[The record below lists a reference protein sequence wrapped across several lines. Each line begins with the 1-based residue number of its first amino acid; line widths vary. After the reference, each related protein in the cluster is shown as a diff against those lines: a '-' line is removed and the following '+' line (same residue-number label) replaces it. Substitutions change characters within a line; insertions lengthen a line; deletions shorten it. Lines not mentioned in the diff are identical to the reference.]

1 MKKLRKMMAVV
12 LISCMVIGL
21 MACGSDNGKAG
32 DKDTGNNVGSSTDG
46 NEVNA
51 AQEPAAEQEDSGT
64 EQETAAADGE
74 KVTLEFAQWW
84 ENELPEGKLAEIIDR
99 FEEQHPNIEVKLV
112 TNPYS
117 STHDALIAGAATG
130 TISDVCG
137 VDGTWIYDLS
147 KMNALLN
154 LDTYMG
160 AEDKFTAEDVSCVKV
175 DGTTYMIPVVVYSY
189 HMYANMTLLKEHG
202 IEELPTTFDEF
213 YAACEAV
220 NDPDNNIYGWITVL
234 SEAYPSSSQDQFM
247 SLVWANQ
254 GNMIGEDGRA
264 VFADDTAVNDTFAFF
279 KKCYDAGLVNPGI
292 FSMTSPDMQDTF
304 ANGYA
309 AFMLSTCSTINT
321 LRTANPDLEFT
332 MGAVPVKDGMEG
344 KSGVMYA
351 PWGLGISA
359 NTEHPDEAWE
369 FVSYLLSPEVNT
381 EFAGYANAFPGNT
394 KSEVISED
402 EAFVNAYKL
411 VQENYLIN
419 QVQGLPSTEDLM
431 KNLTV
436 QLQLAFR
443 GDQDI
448 ARSLTDSED
457 YWNQVIG
464 K

>member
-1 MKKLRKMMAVV
+1 
-12 LISCMVIGL
+12 
-21 MACGSDNGKAG
+21 
-32 DKDTGNNVGSSTDG
+32 
-46 NEVNA
+46 
-51 AQEPAAEQEDSGT
+51 
-64 EQETAAADGE
+64 
-74 KVTLEFAQWW
+74 
-84 ENELPEGKLAEIIDR
+84 
-99 FEEQHPNIEVKLV
+99 
-112 TNPYS
+112 
-117 STHDALIAGAATG
+117 
-130 TISDVCG
+130 
-137 VDGTWIYDLS
+137 
-147 KMNALLN
+147 
-154 LDTYMG
+154 
-160 AEDKFTAEDVSCVKV
+160 
-175 DGTTYMIPVVVYSY
+175 
-189 HMYANMTLLKEHG
+189 
-202 IEELPTTFDEF
+202 
-213 YAACEAV
+213 
-220 NDPDNNIYGWITVL
+220 
-234 SEAYPSSSQDQFM
+234 M

>member
-1 MKKLRKMMAVV
+1 MKKLRKMMAV
-12 LISCMVIGL
+12 LSAFCMVICL
-21 MACGSDNGKAG
+21 AACGNGNAG
-32 DKDTGNNVGSSTDG
+32 SADTGSNGGNSAGGTETDA
-46 NEVNA
+46 V
-51 AQEPAAEQEDSGT
+51 AEQESDAA
-64 EQETAAADGE
+64 QAADTASGE

-84 ENELPEGKLAEIIDR
+84 ENELPEGKLAEIISR

-160 AEDKFTAEDVSCVKV
+160 TEDKFTDEDVSCVKV

-213 YAACEAV
+213 FTACEAV

-247 SLVWANQ
+247 SWVWANQ
-254 GNMIGEDGRA
+254 GNMIGEDGSA
-264 VFADDTAVNDTFAFF
+264 VFADDAAVSDTYTFF
-279 KKCYDAGLVNPGI
+279 KKCYDAGVVNPGI

-344 KSGVMYA
+344 ESGVMYA

-402 EAFVNAYKL
+402 DAFVNAYKL

-448 ARSLTDSED
+448 AKSLTDSQD
-457 YWNQVIG
+457 YWNEMIG

>member
-1 MKKLRKMMAVV
+1 MKKLRKMMAV
-12 LISCMVIGL
+12 LSAFCMVICL
-21 MACGSDNGKAG
+21 AACGNGNAG
-32 DKDTGNNVGSSTDG
+32 SADTGSNGGNSAGGTETDA
-46 NEVNA
+46 V
-51 AQEPAAEQEDSGT
+51 AEQESDAA
-64 EQETAAADGE
+64 QAADTASGE

-84 ENELPEGKLAEIIDR
+84 ENELPEGKLAEIISR

-160 AEDKFTAEDVSCVKV
+160 TEDKFTDEDVSCVKV

-213 YAACEAV
+213 FTACEAV

-247 SLVWANQ
+247 SWVWANQ

-264 VFADDTAVNDTFAFF
+264 VFADDAAVSDTYTFF
-279 KKCYDAGLVNPGI
+279 KKCYDAGVVNPGI

-344 KSGVMYA
+344 ESGVMYA

-402 EAFVNAYKL
+402 DAFVNAYKL

-448 ARSLTDSED
+448 AKSLTDSQD
-457 YWNQVIG
+457 YWNEVIG